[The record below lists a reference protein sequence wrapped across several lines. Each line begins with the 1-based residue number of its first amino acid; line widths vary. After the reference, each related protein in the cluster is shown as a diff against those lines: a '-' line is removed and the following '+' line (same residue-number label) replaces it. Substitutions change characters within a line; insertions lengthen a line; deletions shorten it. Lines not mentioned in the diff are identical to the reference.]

1 MSNTNTDAILNN
13 ILTLL
18 KQGVGIR
25 GKSGSGTVQIS
36 ADGQNR
42 LNVNTAVTINE
53 NDSSI
58 LIYGKNGANN
68 IPVAVDITGKVKTVD
83 SVGNGYLQSIDDKLN
98 SVGNKLQVQ
107 DVALHTDNLT
117 LINKLNQIYTLLST
131 TGIDTNDADTH
142 TKLDTI
148 NTTLGNS
155 VGNMNFDVNNNLQV
169 INKAGVNIGTYGNIL
184 QGNLNAG
191 ESSTAFTVTNYRS
204 TVISY
209 TDTSYTLNNTIQ
221 LRASNDGTNYD
232 FVGMLIPVTDMDTN
246 ERYASTVIDL
256 SPFTY
261 FKIVNR
267 SANNITGVTCSIY
280 SNY

>member
-98 SVGNKLQVQ
+98 SVSNKLQVQ
-107 DVALHTDNLT
+107 DIALHTDNLT

-148 NTTLGNS
+148 NTTLENS
-155 VGNMNFDVNNNLQV
+155 VGNMNFDINNNLQV
-169 INKAGVNIGTYGNIL
+169 INKAGVNIGAYGNIL

-232 FVGMLIPVTDMDTN
+232 FVGMLIPVTDIDTN

-267 SANNITGVTCSIY
+267 SANNITGVSCSIY

>member
-1 MSNTNTDAILNN
+1 MSNANTDAILNN
-13 ILTLL
+13 IFTLL
-18 KQGVGIR
+18 KQGVGVR

-42 LNVNTAVTINE
+42 LNVNTAMSINE

-58 LIYGKNGANN
+58 VIYGKNGANN
-68 IPVAVDITGKVKTVD
+68 IPVAVDNTGKVKTVD
-83 SVGNGYLQSIDDKLN
+83 SVTNSYLQSIDDKLN
-98 SVGNKLQVQ
+98 SAGNKLQVQ

-117 LINKLNQIYTLLST
+117 LINKVNQIYTLLST

-148 NTTLGNS
+148 NTTLENS
-155 VGNMNFDVNNNLQV
+155 VGNMTFDANNNLQV

-184 QGNLNAG
+184 QGNLAAG
-191 ESSTAFTVTNYRS
+191 TGSSPITVTNYRS

-221 LRASNDGTNYD
+221 LRASVDGTNYD

-246 ERYASTVIDL
+246 ERYATTVIDL

-267 SANNITGVTCSIY
+267 SASNITGVTCSIY

>member
-98 SVGNKLQVQ
+98 SAGNKLQVQ

-148 NTTLGNS
+148 NTTLENS

-267 SANNITGVTCSIY
+267 SASNITGVTCSIY